1 MATVYIAPT
10 AQGSADGTSAANAY
24 AYSSLSTAESDAGA
38 GGLIYFLDGTYTA
51 TNPNFQADGITYQSL
66 NLHGAIFQ
74 PSSFNYINFADAS
87 TPTGI
92 TLKDF
97 EFKDLRVF
105 TTGHAGSSLIENCK
119 FTSTSAY
126 TSYVLNLGSS
136 DVTVRRCVFNVE
148 FNDASEVIIT
158 SSSSGTIDSSTFYIK
173 AGSGVGANGITIAS
187 IGTTKNSIF
196 TSTDSS
202 KIGTNLATNSSNCC
216 FNDFGTQSGGTDN
229 VFADPQFVDAP
240 NADFRL
246 RPSSPCINA
255 ATAS

>member
-1 MATVYIAPT
+1 MGTAYIAPT
-10 AQGSADGTSAANAY
+10 VQGTGDGSSAANAY
-24 AYSSLSTAESDAGA
+24 AYSSLSSAESNAGS

-51 TNPNFQADGITYQSL
+51 SIPNFQADSITYQSL

-74 PSSFNYINFADAS
+74 PSTFNYMNFADS
-87 TPTGI
+87 TTPTGI

-126 TSYVLNLGSS
+126 TNYVLNLGNS

-148 FNDASEVIIT
+148 FNDSTEAIIT
-158 SSSSGTIDSSTFYIK
+158 SSGSGTIDNCTFYIT
-173 AGSGVGANGITIAS
+173 AGSGVSSNGLTIAS
-187 IGTTKNSIF
+187 VGTTKNSIF
-196 TSTDSS
+196 VSTDSS
-202 KIGTNLATNSSNCC
+202 KIGTNLATNSNNCC

-229 VFADPQFVDAP
+229 KFADPQFVDATTG
-240 NADFRL
+240 DFRL
-246 RPSSPCINA
+246 RPTSPCIGA